1 MKFSLS
7 PKRFLTAILLPA
19 YFAFALISAPAAA
32 EGPTGPA
39 GPALWKLTDHDS
51 EIWLFGTV
59 HILDPNLSWHSQR
72 VTDAF
77 ETADIV
83 YFEIPSDPETDQQVQ
98 ALIPKYGLN
107 PPGVSLSSLLSEAG
121 KQHFAAALQ
130 SLGMPATATANF
142 EPFRP
147 WLAGVSVAAI
157 QMQARGLDPEAGV
170 EKILT
175 KAAVKA
181 GKSLAFLETP
191 EQQLALFGNL
201 SSATEVAFFEEGMR
215 QLVEDPDALDDIT
228 ADWAVGNAAGVGKKL
243 QEAMDDP
250 VLYAALLTDRNEN
263 WAAQI
268 KKMMDGSG
276 KIFIAVGA
284 GHLAGKGSVQD
295 YLASYQLKA
304 VRQ

>member
-1 MKFSLS
+1 MHFSPS
-7 PKRFLTAILLPA
+7 TKRLLTAVIVPF
-19 YFAFALISAPAAA
+19 YFVVALCSAPATA
-32 EGPTGPA
+32 EGPA

-77 ETADIV
+77 EAADTI
-83 YFEIPSDPETDQQVQ
+83 YFEIPTGVDVDQQMQV
-98 ALIPKYGLN
+98 LIPKYGLN
-107 PPGVSLSSLLSEAG
+107 PAGVSLSSLLSASGQKYFE
-121 KQHFAAALQ
+121 AALE
-130 SLGMPATATANF
+130 SLGMPAAATANF
-142 EPFRP
+142 EPYRP

-170 EKILT
+170 EKILSN
-175 KAAVKA
+175 AAVKA
-181 GKSLAFLETP
+181 GKSLAYLETP
-191 EQQLALFGNL
+191 EQQLAFFGNL
-201 SSATEVAFFEEGMR
+201 NTETEVAFFEEGMR
-215 QLVEDPDALDDIT
+215 QLVKNPNALDEMT
-228 ADWAVGNAAGVGKKL
+228 ADWVAGNAAAVGDRI
-243 QEAMDDP
+243 QAEMTDP
-250 VLYAALLTDRNEN
+250 ALYAALLTNRNQN

-268 KKMMDGSG
+268 KKLMDGSG

-295 YLASYQLKA
+295 YLATYQIKA